1 MATETV
7 TLPKRI
13 IEEVLE
19 ASEALITLQD
29 ELEDYLIGRH
39 SGVLK
44 KLRRAHR
51 EHLAGKVKPFIFP
64 PSKSR

>member
-13 IEEVLE
+13 IEDVLE
-19 ASEALITLQD
+19 ASEVLISLQD
-29 ELEDYLIGRH
+29 ELEDYLIGHH
-39 SGVLK
+39 SGLLK

-51 EHLAGKVKPFIFP
+51 EYLAGKVKPFVFP
-64 PSKSR
+64 ASKSR